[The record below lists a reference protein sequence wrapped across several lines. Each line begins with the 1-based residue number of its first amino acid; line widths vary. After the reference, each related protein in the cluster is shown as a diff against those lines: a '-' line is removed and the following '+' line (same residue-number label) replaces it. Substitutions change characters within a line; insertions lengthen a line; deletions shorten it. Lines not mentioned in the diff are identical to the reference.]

1 MNGFEQGFRPVVS
14 FGLGGQE
21 SASKPPQAICKPLWC
36 ILNRRMNDKI
46 GAYKSPGMVHGFDF
60 IFEGEIRFGP
70 TYYKLMLD
78 RELVK
83 NRIFGF
89 EFKWHP
95 ESKYLALQE
104 WLTTD
109 YQKGPITAL
118 TLVDLKTRKFAKISK
133 AEKGFI
139 KPLKFENDLIIYEK
153 EYFGTDK
160 KGEFEIVLDKIENWE
175 NE

>member
-1 MNGFEQGFRPVVS
+1 MDE
-14 FGLGGQE
+14 
-21 SASKPPQAICKPLWC
+21 
-36 ILNRRMNDKI
+36 KI
-46 GAYKSPGMVHGFDF
+46 GAYKSPGKVHGFDF

-70 TYYKLMLD
+70 TYFKVKLDGEMI
-78 RELVK
+78 K

-118 TLVDLKTRKFAKISK
+118 TIIDLKTRKFAKISK
-133 AEKGFI
+133 AKKGFI
-139 KPLKFENDLIIYEK
+139 KPLKFENELIIFEK
-153 EYFGTDK
+153 EYLASGKTLEYK
-160 KGEFEIVLDKIENWE
+160 INYEQIENWE
-175 NE
+175 KE

>member
-1 MNGFEQGFRPVVS
+1 ME
-14 FGLGGQE
+14 E
-21 SASKPPQAICKPLWC
+21 EK
-36 ILNRRMNDKI
+36 
-46 GAYKSPGMVHGFDF
+46 GAYKSPGKVHCFDF

-70 TYYKLMLD
+70 TYYKLKLD
-78 RELVK
+78 GKLIN

-95 ESKYLALQE
+95 KSKYLALQE

-109 YQKGPITAL
+109 YQKGPITTL
-118 TLVDLKTRKFAKISK
+118 TIVDLKTRKFAKISK

-139 KPLKFENDLIIYEK
+139 KPLKFENDLIVFEK
-153 EYFGTDK
+153 EYLASGK
-160 KGEFEIVLDKIENWE
+160 KGEYEISLLEIQNWE

>member
-1 MNGFEQGFRPVVS
+1 MDE
-14 FGLGGQE
+14 
-21 SASKPPQAICKPLWC
+21 
-36 ILNRRMNDKI
+36 KI
-46 GAYKSPGMVHGFDF
+46 GAYKSPGKIHGFDF

-70 TYYKLMLD
+70 TYYKVKLD
-78 RELVK
+78 GEMIK

-118 TLVDLKTRKFAKISK
+118 TIIDLKTRKFAKISK

-139 KPLKFENDLIIYEK
+139 KSLKFENELIIFEK
-153 EYFGTDK
+153 EYLASGKTV
-160 KGEFEIVLDKIENWE
+160 EYEINYEQIENWE
-175 NE
+175 KE

>member
-1 MNGFEQGFRPVVS
+1 M
-14 FGLGGQE
+14 
-21 SASKPPQAICKPLWC
+21 
-36 ILNRRMNDKI
+36 DKKT
-46 GAYKSPGMVHGFDF
+46 GAYKSPGKIHGFDF

-70 TYYKLMLD
+70 TYYKLKLD
-78 RELVK
+78 GKLIK

-109 YQKGPITAL
+109 YEKGPITAL
-118 TLVDLKTRKFAKISK
+118 TIVDLKSRMFAKISK

-139 KPLKFENDLIIYEK
+139 NPLKFQNKLIIFEK
-153 EYFGTDK
+153 EYLVSGKTV
-160 KGEFEIVLDKIENWE
+160 EYEINYEQIKNWE
-175 NE
+175 KE

>member
-1 MNGFEQGFRPVVS
+1 MDE
-14 FGLGGQE
+14 
-21 SASKPPQAICKPLWC
+21 
-36 ILNRRMNDKI
+36 KI
-46 GAYKSPGMVHGFDF
+46 GAYKSPGEVHGFDF

-70 TYYKLMLD
+70 TYYKLKLD
-78 RELVK
+78 GELIE

-95 ESKYLALQE
+95 ESRYLALQE

-118 TLVDLKTRKFAKISK
+118 TIVDLKTRKLAKISK

-139 KPLKFENDLIIYEK
+139 KPLKFENEVIIFEK
-153 EYFGTDK
+153 EYLES
-160 KGEFEIVLDKIENWE
+160 GEKIEYEINYEQIQNWE
-175 NE
+175 KE